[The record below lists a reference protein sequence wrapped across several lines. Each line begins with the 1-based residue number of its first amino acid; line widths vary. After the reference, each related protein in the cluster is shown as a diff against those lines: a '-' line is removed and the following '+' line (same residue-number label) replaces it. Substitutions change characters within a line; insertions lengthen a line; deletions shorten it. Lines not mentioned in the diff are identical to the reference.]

1 MKTHI
6 DIQKQVDKAL
16 DSMENV
22 QEVKVSPFFKDKTMQ
37 HLFAKKEEKQ
47 VVWLWFTPK
56 LQFAAL
62 VVVVVLNVLALSQLD
77 SSVEVET
84 VSDFVEAYDLSSDEE
99 LLVFN

>member
-22 QEVKVSPFFKDKTMQ
+22 LEVKVSPFFKDKTMQ
-37 HLFAKKEEKQ
+37 HLFAEKEEKQ

>member
-1 MKTHI
+1 MKTHLN
-6 DIQKQVDKAL
+6 IQKQVDETL
-16 DSMENV
+16 DSMENM

-37 HLFAKKEEKQ
+37 HLFTDKEEKQ

-56 LQFAAL
+56 LQFATL
-62 VVVVVLNVLALSQLD
+62 VIVVVLNIFALSQLD

-84 VSDFVEAYDLSSDEE
+84 VSDFEKAYDLSSDEE